1 MNFSSFIY
9 DAIVPIHCGSKNGT
23 AFFVEPNR
31 LITARHVVSD
41 ALRNNTPVEVILK
54 GTIIICSKTE
64 VLGTDNDLSDVTIL
78 TVDKYTHP
86 SVLQLLSIPPTVKK
100 KLFVA
105 GYPLEI
111 GNNRDLFDFEIHN
124 STTVTGN
131 EYDVVAS
138 PKELIPFTSYR
149 GFSGS
154 PVITDDGFVVGVI
167 TDKISRVVGYSTVM
181 QWCKELTSKGLNIY
195 DNWEDYDNSFYG
207 YGRSVA
213 LIKEAVKKAGDRYS
227 PDIHVANKDLEA
239 DINIF
244 CSKTEQE
251 RKKSLYPSVEK
262 WYMMI
267 QSKYPFIKDGYKP
280 GSYAD
285 LAPCLWKLR
294 DDYNN
299 RYKNTE
305 LQEYTKIEKTDI
317 DVVNNQLEKLNEI
330 FNTSRD
336 LLNSQCAL
344 IHGIAGSGKTHF
356 LCQFAES
363 HETKC
368 QPYLLYGGQFVANEG
383 FLHQVEELL
392 GFPEGIKGL
401 NDYMDGKCRY
411 AVIIVDAINEGVGL
425 AYWKDILVRLPKEVE
440 KFGNIRFIFSAR
452 IPDNSDIY
460 VNLYNQ
466 WVLRSIEGFFD
477 YTEALDKYF
486 DKFGVDKKLK
496 NNTFFEFNNPLFL
509 RIFCIAYSRIPCHK
523 RQSITK
529 LELFLIYL
537 QARNKDIANII
548 DEDVYLDATSSY
560 LMKLAEISLENTNDG
575 EITRKD
581 ARNVSY
587 ELYPYKP
594 WHNSLL
600 YACLQETLLLE
611 SYGKDRTTPC
621 VEYEFENLGDFLR
634 VVVFLKKGM
643 KGADVIKYLSSKKNQ
658 IGDYGHSKMR
668 FVHFVGAL
676 LSVESDNLHDF
687 AETAL
692 AGQDWNDELLD
703 TLQYRGPLRQR
714 IISKFIKEG
723 NTNLLP
729 SLVREAKAYSFSEME
744 SLHEQLLQMSL
755 SERDLKWSS
764 QVNNLYDWNGQQP
777 FIDLLMVKHTREATD
792 DDTKKAVV
800 LMLWM
805 LSSSYPALRT
815 ILIRHILS
823 ILFEKP
829 KLTIEIIELFK
840 KCNDPYVLEGLYCAI
855 YGIVLKTRDVDVL
868 STIAKSIYNNY
879 YAEGSNVPN
888 DWLIRY
894 WTMKILERTT
904 CLIPEL
910 DYWSKVRP
918 PFETGDNPYRLID
931 NAAIIND
938 KYFGESKG
946 SYYLFYSLFKESD
959 FNRYIIGTNTSTTD
973 KLLVNRSTHESV
985 LLDDI
990 IKMIGSRIKEFGWND
1005 NLGRLDDD
1013 KYSYFRFSNETE
1025 RMGKKYQWIAYYD
1038 IMGRLTDYCSIRKDK
1053 YSINKDEMQIIN
1065 YPWYASVRNY
1075 IDPTLDVN
1083 EYKSSPVNLLV
1094 TGTLNIVGAEKENW
1108 IDDSELVPEFR
1119 SCAKDKDDQLFI
1131 MLYGFDEV
1139 KKEEKE
1145 FVVIS
1150 NAAFVKNDNSAKFKK
1165 WCEIQNFY
1173 GRWMPERRGSI
1184 DFLWSEYPWADSYKS
1199 SVEEEEWERPS
1210 NECPCNV
1217 MVSYAAQLQEHW
1229 EGIAYEDQYLTTV
1242 HMPCREMME
1251 QKGLYCSEVRGI
1263 IKSEIDDKII
1273 AVNLNNEDGMR
1284 GLFIRKDVL
1293 DEFLSENGYTMF
1305 YYVLGE
1311 KTLRLGGLDLIR
1323 KDLSAAYQYN
1333 PDGDILTIQSIRVVE

>member
-1 MNFSSFIY
+1 MNSSNFIY
-9 DAIVPIHCGSKNGT
+9 DAIVPIHCGSKIGT
-23 AFFVEPNR
+23 AFFVEPDR

-41 ALRNNTPVEVILK
+41 ALRNNTPVKVILK
-54 GTIIICSKTE
+54 DTILVCNKPE
-64 VLGTDNDLSDVTIL
+64 VLGTDSDTSDVTIL
-78 TVDKYTHP
+78 TVNNYTHP

-111 GNNRDLFDFEIHN
+111 GNNCDLFDFEIHN
-124 STTVTGN
+124 CTTVTGN

-167 TDKISRVVGYSTVM
+167 TDKISRVVGYASVM
-181 QWCKELTSKGLNIY
+181 QWYKELTSKGLNIY
-195 DNWEDYDNSFYG
+195 NNWEDYDNSAYG
-207 YGRSVA
+207 YGRSIA
-213 LIKEAVKKAGDRYS
+213 LIKEAIKKAGDRYS
-227 PDIHVANKDLEA
+227 PDIHVTNKDLES
-239 DINIF
+239 DLNVF

-262 WYMMI
+262 WYMQI
-267 QSKYPFIKDGYKP
+267 RSKYPFIKDEYESGK
-280 GSYAD
+280 YAS

-317 DVVNNQLEKLNEI
+317 DLVNNQLEKLNEI
-330 FNTSRD
+330 FNTSHD

-356 LCQFAES
+356 LCQFAEF
-363 HETKC
+363 HDIKC
-368 QPYLLYGGQFVANEG
+368 QPYLLYGGQFVSNED
-383 FLHQVEELL
+383 FISQIEELL
-392 GFPEGIKGL
+392 GFPDGLEGL
-401 NDYMDGKCRY
+401 NDYMTDKDRY

-425 AYWKDILVRLPKEVE
+425 TYWEEFLVRLPQNVE
-440 KFGNIRFIFSAR
+440 KYKNLRFIFSAR
-452 IPDNSDIY
+452 IPGNYDLKIGSFNR
-460 VNLYNQ
+460 
-466 WVLRSIEGFFD
+466 WALRSIDGFYD
-477 YTEALDKYF
+477 YDDAIDKYF
-486 DKFGVDKKLK
+486 NKFGVNKAFK
-496 NNTFFEFNNPLFL
+496 NNSFFEFYNPLFL
-509 RIFCIAYSRIPCHK
+509 RIFCIAYNRIPHDK

-537 QARNKDIANII
+537 QVRNKNIADII
-548 DEDVYLDATSSY
+548 DEDSYLDVTSKY
-560 LMKLAEISLENTNDG
+560 LIKLAEISLDNSNYG
-575 EITRKD
+575 EITRNE

-587 ELYPYKP
+587 SIYPYKS

-600 YACLQETLLLE
+600 YACLKETLLLE
-611 SYGKDRTTPC
+611 SYGKDRNTPC

-634 VVVFLKKGM
+634 ADAFLKKGM
-643 KGADVIKYLSSKKNQ
+643 KGADVIKYLTIKKNQ
-658 IGDYGHSKMR
+658 IGGYGHSKMR

-692 AGQDWNDELLD
+692 TGQDWDDELLD

-723 NTNLLP
+723 NDNLLP
-729 SLVREAKAYSFSEME
+729 SLVREAKAYSFYEME
-744 SLHEQLLQMSL
+744 TLHEQLLQMSL
-755 SERDLKWSS
+755 SERDLKWSI

-777 FIDLLMVKHTREATD
+777 FIDLHMVKYTEESTD
-792 DDTKKAVV
+792 DDIKKTVV
-800 LMLWM
+800 LMSWM
-805 LSSSYPALRT
+805 LSSSYPTLRA
-815 ILIRHILS
+815 ILIRHISNIFFDNPQL
-823 ILFEKP
+823 IV
-829 KLTIEIIELFK
+829 EIIDLFK
-840 KCNDPYVLEGLYCAI
+840 KSNDPYVLEGLYCAI
-855 YGIVLKTRDVDVL
+855 YGVVLRTRNVDVVGP
-868 STIAKSIYNNY
+868 IAKSIYNNNY
-879 YAEGSNVPN
+879 EEDDGVPN

-894 WTMKILERTT
+894 WTMKILERAAH
-904 CLIPEL
+904 INPEL
-910 DYWSKVRP
+910 DYWNRVQP
-918 PFETGDNPYRLID
+918 PFRSGDNPYRLLDSIT
-931 NAAIIND
+931 IIND
-938 KYFGESKG
+938 KFFGESKG

-973 KLLVNRSTHESV
+973 RLFVDRETHESV

-990 IKMIGSRIKEFGWND
+990 VKMIGARVKEFGWND

-1013 KYSYFRFSNETE
+1013 KHSYSRFSNETE

-1038 IMGRLTDYCSIRKDK
+1038 IMGRLTDYCSIRKKKYGSDRDK
-1053 YSINKDEMQIIN
+1053 MQKVN
-1065 YPWYASVRNY
+1065 YPWYADVR
-1075 IDPTLDVN
+1075 IFFDPTLDVN

-1119 SCAKDKDDQLFI
+1119 FCSKDKDDQQFI

-1139 KKEEKE
+1139 KKEDKE
-1145 FVVIS
+1145 FAVIS

-1173 GRWMPERRGSI
+1173 GRWMPERTGSI

-1199 SVEEEEWERPS
+1199 SVEDEEWERPS

-1242 HMPCREMME
+1242 YMPCREMME

-1263 IKSEIDDKII
+1263 IKSENDDKII
-1273 AVNLNNEDGMR
+1273 AVNLNNEDEMS

-1333 PDGDILTIQSIRVVE
+1333 PDGDILMIQSFRIVE